1 MPTKKSKEVKQKLTK
16 VSPSSKVRTRS
27 DVYNAIAGHTGLA
40 RKQVVSVFDGLG
52 AVLAADLGKK
62 GPGIVQVPGLM
73 KVTVKRLPATKAR
86 EGINPF
92 TKEPMTIKA
101 KPARKVVKAYPLK
114 SLKEMVK

>member
-1 MPTKKSKEVKQKLTK
+1 MPTKKSKEVKSKLTK

-27 DVYNAIAGHTGLA
+27 DVYNAIAGHTGLS
-40 RKQVVSVFDGLG
+40 RKQVQSVFDGLG

-92 TKEPMTIKA
+92 TKEKTIFKA
-101 KPARKVVKAYPLK
+101 RPARNVVKVRPLRA
-114 SLKEMVK
+114 LKGMV